1 MIRHRKIDISKD
13 KEILI
18 EFHCEINY
26 EYESDLGKKV
36 PYELYRKKWLNTEK
50 QVEEFTLALSKS
62 MDDNRTI
69 AEILED
75 YDGATLGYIWV
86 TFTDITDY
94 NLIIAEINEIAVSK
108 QYRNTGIG
116 IYAIEYIEKMAKI
129 KGGNILRSG
138 TIYRNI
144 LSKNLHE
151 HCGFQPYRIE
161 YEKKLK

>member
-1 MIRHRKIDISKD
+1 MNVNQILVSKYLTSYT
-13 KEILI
+13 E
-18 EFHCEINY
+18 
-26 EYESDLGKKV
+26 
-36 PYELYRKKWLNTEK
+36 KKWLNTEK

-75 YDGATLGYIWV
+75 DGGATLGYIWV

-94 NLIIAEINEIAVSK
+94 NLIIAEINEIVVSK

-116 IYAIEYIEKMAKI
+116 IYSIEYIEKMVKI
-129 KGGNILRSG
+129 KGANILRSG
-138 TIYRNI
+138 TSYGNRV
-144 LSKNLHE
+144 SKSLHE